1 MLLIAC
7 CRSGSSSERWH
18 EGRKIWASLT
28 GSLRTLIT
36 TLHLS
41 LSPPAISQAR
51 AAQQQAAVDE
61 LLMLCVAYPYALK
74 NHLRDA
80 DSLSDAEFRKL
91 LPPAMLHNFEA
102 TPSFDRRTS
111 GLLDSQDEEKFE
123 RVLNYDTATSAQA
136 REVKSKSTRLG
147 APRNMPLYLLRQIVS
162 LYR

>member
-1 MLLIAC
+1 
-7 CRSGSSSERWH
+7 
-18 EGRKIWASLT
+18 
-28 GSLRTLIT
+28 
-36 TLHLS
+36 
-41 LSPPAISQAR
+41 
-51 AAQQQAAVDE
+51 
-61 LLMLCVAYPYALK
+61 MLCVAYPYALK